1 MTFRFVV
8 FGYSSIYH
16 PPVDLWVLAL
26 LLAILLLHGDRA
38 QAEEHGFHATQSV
51 LA

>member
-1 MTFRFVV
+1 VRQILHANLV
-8 FGYSSIYH
+8 F
-16 PPVDLWVLAL
+16 LA
-26 LLAILLLHGDRA
+26 DRA